1 MSANSCHAASI
12 VCARMAC
19 STVSRYSG
27 ASTRP
32 LGAVRVLATLM
43 LRSGSSGVTGG
54 SLSSEMRMPVLTTV
68 PHGIHRSPCSGPNRP
83 STMTSTHDRPERR
96 VERHS
101 EQAAGNS
108 LKKSRAP
115 CRFGAVAVRRV
126 NEGTMDEP
134 LPNEE
139 GDTPM
144 SRYMLILRSTP
155 EAEKAMEEQNIDFE
169 QIIESMGRYNEEL
182 IKAGVL
188 LAGDGL
194 AGPEDGFVVNFDS
207 DPPVVT
213 DGPYTEAKELF
224 NGFWILG
231 VSSIEEARQWA
242 LKCPLGLGAR
252 LEVRRITETEEFPQ
266 DNEWVQ
272 KELRWKKEG
281 VWK

>member
-1 MSANSCHAASI
+1 
-12 VCARMAC
+12 
-19 STVSRYSG
+19 
-27 ASTRP
+27 
-32 LGAVRVLATLM
+32 
-43 LRSGSSGVTGG
+43 
-54 SLSSEMRMPVLTTV
+54 
-68 PHGIHRSPCSGPNRP
+68 
-83 STMTSTHDRPERR
+83 
-96 VERHS
+96 
-101 EQAAGNS
+101 
-108 LKKSRAP
+108 
-115 CRFGAVAVRRV
+115 
-126 NEGTMDEP
+126 
-134 LPNEE
+134 
-139 GDTPM
+139 M
-144 SRYMLILRSTP
+144 SRYMLIMRSTP
-155 EAEKAMEEQNIDFE
+155 EAEAAMAELNIDFDE
-169 QIIESMGRYNEEL
+169 IIESMGRFNEEL

-188 LAGDGL
+188 LAGEGL
-194 AGPEDGFVVNFDS
+194 TGPEEGFVVDFDS